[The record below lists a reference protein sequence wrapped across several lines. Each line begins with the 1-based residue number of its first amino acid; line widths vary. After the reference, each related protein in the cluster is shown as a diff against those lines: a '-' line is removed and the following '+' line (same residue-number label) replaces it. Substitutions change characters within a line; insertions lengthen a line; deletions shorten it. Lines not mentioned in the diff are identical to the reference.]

1 MKNALLSGL
10 IIGILS
16 GAWLFIMHAAGYD
29 AVKDNN
35 LSPVE
40 YLSVLITLFGLYF
53 GVKSYRDHEEGG
65 TIGFLEAL
73 IQGFKILVAG
83 GVIAIFAAI
92 LYVNYIQMSMTNI
105 SDFSG
110 RMFGALL
117 VGILMDFAVALVVMN
132 KSKAI

>member
-1 MKNALLSGL
+1 MKNAFLSGL

-16 GAWLFIMHAAGYD
+16 GAWLFIMKALGYD

-40 YLSVLITLFGLYF
+40 YLSVLIPLIGLYL

-65 TIGFLEAL
+65 KITFLVAL
-73 IQGFKILVAG
+73 IQGFKILVVG

-117 VGILMDFAVALVVMN
+117 IGILVDFGVALVVMN
-132 KSKAI
+132 KSTSI

>member
-10 IIGILS
+10 IIGVLS
-16 GAWLFIMHAAGYD
+16 GAWLFVMHAAGYNS
-29 AVKDNN
+29 VTDNN
-35 LSPVE
+35 LSPIE
-40 YLSVLITLFGLYF
+40 YLSVLIPLFGLYF

-65 TIGFLEAL
+65 VIGFLEAL

-83 GVIAIFAAI
+83 GVVAIAFAI
-92 LYVNYIQMSMTNI
+92 LYVNYIQMSINNI

-117 VGILMDFAVALVVMN
+117 VGILFDFVVSLVLMN

>member
-1 MKNALLSGL
+1 MKNAFLSGL

-16 GAWLFIMHAAGYD
+16 GAWLFIMHAAGYNSI
-29 AVKDNN
+29 KDNN
-35 LSPVE
+35 LAPVE
-40 YLSVLITLFGLYF
+40 YLSVLIPLFGLYF

-73 IQGFKILVAG
+73 IQGFKILVVG
-83 GVIAIFAAI
+83 GAIAVFFCI

-110 RMFGALL
+110 RIFGALL
-117 VGILMDFAVALVVMN
+117 VGILIDFAVALVLMN